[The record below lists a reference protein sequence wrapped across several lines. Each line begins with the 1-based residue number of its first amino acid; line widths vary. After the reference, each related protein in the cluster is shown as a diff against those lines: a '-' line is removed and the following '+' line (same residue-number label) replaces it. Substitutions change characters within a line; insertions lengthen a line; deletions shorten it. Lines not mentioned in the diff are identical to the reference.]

1 MTAKTGREITLE
13 RLYAAI
19 RRAKTADL
27 HRAADFLEWA
37 FQVRK
42 GCRVQRTGARRAQA
56 EAWKRDVDT
65 DVRW

>member
-1 MTAKTGREITLE
+1 MAKTGREIILE

-37 FQVRK
+37 YQVRL
-42 GCRVQRTGARRAQA
+42 GCRGQRTQARRNQA
-56 EAWKRDVDT
+56 TAWQKKVDAPA
-65 DVRW
+65 RW

>member
-1 MTAKTGREITLE
+1 MAKTGREITLE

-19 RRAKTADL
+19 RQAKTADL

-42 GCRVQRTGARRAQA
+42 GCRQQRTGARNAQA
-56 EAWKRDVDT
+56 NAWRKQVDT

>member
-1 MTAKTGREITLE
+1 MAGKTGREIILE

-42 GCRVQRTGARRAQA
+42 GCRAQRSGARKAQA
-56 EAWKRDVDT
+56 TAWQKQVDT